1 MCYIDTLSA
10 FTGANKGCNGVGIGV
25 KVQVKNANMGD
36 IRRLKA

>member
-1 MCYIDTLSA
+1 MCYIDTPSA
-10 FTGANKGCNGVGIGV
+10 FTGANQGCNGVGIGV